1 MKKRVILSIIAGAV
15 LCFSLGALF
24 EQKRLGQHF
33 QHQLR
38 LFSSS
43 SSSSDAIKDDDD
55 DGKTTLTLL
64 SASPFPSPPPPEH
77 TSASSS
83 SSSFPMKGRRSAK
96 KIPTPP
102 WKLDGEELR
111 KTIEWIDALETK
123 EKKIFSQNG
132 EDGIVEAIFDRIGE
146 GEKYYVEFGTENGN
160 EVNTR
165 VLREQKNWTGLL
177 MDGGH
182 SNPAINLHKE
192 FITASGIC
200 GLFEKYK
207 VPRPSIDLL
216 SVDVDFLDFHVLKR
230 ILECGYE
237 PRVLIVEHNSALGA
251 YRSATVPSSLP
262 ESSRWD
268 GSNFFGA
275 SILAFSKLAR
285 EYNLSLLYADK
296 LGVNLFFVAD
306 KELGEIDIA
315 LASWVRQK
323 FNPPG
328 YGRGGH
334 PPDRLARAYD
344 VV

>member
-55 DGKTTLTLL
+55 DGKTTLTL
-64 SASPFPSPPPPEH
+64 SASPFPSPPPPPEH

-83 SSSFPMKGRRSAK
+83 SSSSSFPMKGR
-96 KIPTPP
+96 

-306 KELGEIDIA
+306 KELGEVDIA

>member
-15 LCFSLGALF
+15 FCFSLGALF

-43 SSSSDAIKDDDD
+43 SSTSDAIKDDD
-55 DGKTTLTLL
+55 DGKTTLTL
-64 SASPFPSPPPPEH
+64 SASPFPSPPPPPEH

-83 SSSFPMKGRRSAK
+83 SSSSSFPMKGR
-96 KIPTPP
+96 

-306 KELGEIDIA
+306 KELGEVDIA

>member
-1 MKKRVILSIIAGAV
+1 MCVETKGVSNNVPGSGGGRVMKKMILCVAGA
-15 LCFSLGALF
+15 LLFILGALF
-24 EQKRLGQHF
+24 ERHLWGEKKRMEEK
-33 QHQLR
+33 
-38 LFSSS
+38 
-43 SSSSDAIKDDDD
+43 A
-55 DGKTTLTLL
+55 LL
-64 SASPFPSPPPPEH
+64 SSAAAVDGSKGVSTELPPATSLPIHLAVSSNAAHNAS
-77 TSASSS
+77 
-83 SSSFPMKGRRSAK
+83 
-96 KIPTPP
+96 IPR
-102 WKLDGEELR
+102 WNMDGDEL
-111 KTIEWIDALETK
+111 KETLEWVDRLKTK

-132 EDGIVEAIFDRIGE
+132 EDGIIEAIFDRIGE
-146 GEKYYVEFGTENGN
+146 GEKYYVEFGTENGA

-165 VLREQKNWTGLL
+165 FLREQKKWKGLL

-200 GLFEKYK
+200 ALFEKYK
-207 VPRPSIDLL
+207 VPHPSIDLL

-230 ILECGYE
+230 ILECGYK
-237 PRVLIVEHNSALGA
+237 PRVLIVEHNSALGE

-268 GSNFFGA
+268 GTNYFGA

-285 EYNLSLLYADK
+285 EYNLSLLYVDK

-315 LASWVRQK
+315 LANWVREK
-323 FNPPG
+323 FMPPG
-328 YGRGGH
+328 YGKDGH
-334 PPDRLARAYD
+334 PPDRLVRVYE

>member
-1 MKKRVILSIIAGAV
+1 VILSIIAGAV

-55 DGKTTLTLL
+55 DGKTTLTL
-64 SASPFPSPPPPEH
+64 SASPFPSPPPPPEH

-83 SSSFPMKGRRSAK
+83 SSSSSFPMKGR
-96 KIPTPP
+96 

>member
-55 DGKTTLTLL
+55 DGKTTLTL
-64 SASPFPSPPPPEH
+64 SASPFPSPPPPPEH

-83 SSSFPMKGRRSAK
+83 SSSSSFPMKGR
-96 KIPTPP
+96 

>member
-43 SSSSDAIKDDDD
+43 SSTSDAIKDDDD
-55 DGKTTLTLL
+55 AKTTPTL
-64 SASPFPSPPPPEH
+64 SASPFPSPPPPPER
-77 TSASSS
+77 T
-83 SSSFPMKGRRSAK
+83 R
-96 KIPTPP
+96 

-306 KELGEIDIA
+306 KELGEVDIA

>member
-15 LCFSLGALF
+15 FCFSLGALF

-43 SSSSDAIKDDDD
+43 SSTSDAIKDDDD
-55 DGKTTLTLL
+55 AKTTPTL
-64 SASPFPSPPPPEH
+64 SASPFPSPPPPPEH
-77 TSASSS
+77 
-83 SSSFPMKGRRSAK
+83 R
-96 KIPTPP
+96 
-102 WKLDGEELR
+102 WKFDGEELR

-306 KELGEIDIA
+306 KELGEVDIA

>member
-15 LCFSLGALF
+15 FCFSLGALF

-43 SSSSDAIKDDDD
+43 SSTSDAIKDDDD
-55 DGKTTLTLL
+55 GKTTPTL
-64 SASPFPSPPPPEH
+64 SASPFPSPPPPPEH

-83 SSSFPMKGRRSAK
+83 SSSSSFPMKGR
-96 KIPTPP
+96 

>member
-1 MKKRVILSIIAGAV
+1 VILSIIAGAV

-55 DGKTTLTLL
+55 DGKTTLTL
-64 SASPFPSPPPPEH
+64 SASPFPSPPPPPEH

-83 SSSFPMKGRRSAK
+83 SSSSSFPMKGR
-96 KIPTPP
+96 

-306 KELGEIDIA
+306 KELGEVDIA